1 MGEARNAKRCE
12 EEGRKGRKRKKGERE
27 SFGKERSPRREFER
41 PQITGRWCEALE
53 VGFVGRWKRLG
64 EVGGSDNRGVDGW
77 TGGRVTGGRV
87 GWRNRVGNGGE
98 VRGVEAEA

>member
-1 MGEARNAKRCE
+1 M
-12 EEGRKGRKRKKGERE
+12 
-27 SFGKERSPRREFER
+27 
-41 PQITGRWCEALE
+41 E

-77 TGGRVTGGRV
+77 TGGRVTGDRV

>member
-1 MGEARNAKRCE
+1 MGEARDAK
-12 EEGRKGRKRKKGERE
+12 EGRGGKRERGRRERE

-77 TGGRVTGGRV
+77 TGNGGRGGVTGLG
-87 GWRNRVGNGGE
+87 
-98 VRGVEAEA
+98 AK

>member
-1 MGEARNAKRCE
+1 MGEARDAEREKE
-12 EEGRKGRKRKKGERE
+12 EEGRRE

-77 TGGRVTGGRV
+77 TGGRVTGV
-87 GWRNRVGNGGE
+87 GWGG
-98 VRGVEAEA
+98 VTGLGTGAK

>member
-1 MGEARNAKRCE
+1 MGREARGE
-12 EEGRKGRKRKKGERE
+12 EEMRRREERE
-27 SFGKERSPRREFER
+27 GGKVSERSPRREFER

-77 TGGRVTGGRV
+77 TGGRVTGG
-87 GWRNRVGNGGE
+87 
-98 VRGVEAEA
+98 GVA